1 MEADEVEGNHSD
13 SSGDLEED
21 QDLSSVKD
29 GLATAADGLID
40 ENNEIEDNAE
50 QRDRH
55 DYPDESQD
63 CILTTDEVEEEDEEE
78 E

>member
-29 GLATAADGLID
+29 GLATAAGGLID
-40 ENNEIEDNAE
+40 ENNE
-50 QRDRH
+50 
-55 DYPDESQD
+55 
-63 CILTTDEVEEEDEEE
+63 L
-78 E
+78 